1 MLSELN
7 QVLKIPTFTLFSPLC
22 ELCWSSLE
30 RIPLNYNF
38 NFILVAFLTLDIGMG
53 RAGWR

>member
-38 NFILVAFLTLDIGMG
+38 NFILVAFLTLDLGMG
-53 RAGWR
+53 GSGWR